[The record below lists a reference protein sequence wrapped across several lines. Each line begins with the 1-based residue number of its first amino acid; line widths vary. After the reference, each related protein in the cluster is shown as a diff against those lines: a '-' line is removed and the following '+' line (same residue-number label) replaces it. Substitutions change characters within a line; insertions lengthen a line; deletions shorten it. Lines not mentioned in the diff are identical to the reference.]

1 MAKDRTNQGGPTSS
15 PKDEPTSDR
24 DHRKAQSRD
33 ELQDEF
39 PGAEVLALSPAL
51 RDKYRPEESF
61 VLTMKDWGAAS
72 DHRPVCVRLEF

>member
-33 ELQDEF
+33 ELQDRSVSGDK
-39 PGAEVLALSPAL
+39 PGRGRRNGS
-51 RDKYRPEESF
+51 DKAPR
-61 VLTMKDWGAAS
+61 G
-72 DHRPVCVRLEF
+72 